1 VNNLCVLPF
10 NSISVTSDGKLRPCC
25 NTHNYSYSTKI
36 QDVDLEGI
44 LNNSDAISLRQSFIE
59 NKKDS
64 RCDRCWKIES
74 LSNKSF
80 RHVANESVDRG
91 LHTIDTSNLRSKI
104 SYDDI
109 RYLDIT
115 LGNKCNLAC
124 RMCNPWSSS
133 LYAKQV
139 KDLKIYDGAVNIDF
153 DEKTRNKLLDVI
165 KKSPN
170 LSSIYMLGGEPLVND
185 FHDEIVD
192 LLISTNRS
200 KNIIL
205 HYSTNLQIDVEK
217 YLELWEN
224 FHIIELSISI
234 DGSGDTYEYIRWPGS
249 WDKLYRNLKK
259 VVDYKNQQTRNLL
272 YPSIATTAQNLNAHN
287 LPDLIHTIKDL
298 DKDMTFYFIPVTGGY
313 YLEMTPHVVLNE
325 AIEKLSVMEDATG
338 RIAELINY
346 YKSALTKTVDKES
359 IKRFFEQQKNFDRY
373 RKQNL
378 FQTLPHFKE
387 YADSFNIS
395 TWNE

>member
-1 VNNLCVLPF
+1 MDNLCVLPF
-10 NSISVTSDGKLRPCC
+10 NSISITSDGKLRPCC
-25 NTHNYSYSTKI
+25 NTHNYSYSTNI
-36 QDVDLEGI
+36 QEVNLEGI
-44 LNNSDAISLRQSFIE
+44 LNNLDAISLRQSFIE

-64 RCDRCWKIES
+64 RCDRCWKMEQ

-80 RHVANESVDRG
+80 RHVANESIDRG
-91 LHTIDTSNLRSKI
+91 IHTVDVSNLKSKI
-104 SYDDI
+104 SYNDI

-139 KDLKIYDGAVNIDF
+139 KDLKIYDGPINVDF

-185 FHDEIVD
+185 FHDEVVE

-200 KNIIL
+200 RDITL
-205 HYSTNLQIDVEK
+205 HYSTNLQIDIEK
-217 YLELWEN
+217 YLELWNN

-234 DGSGDTYEYIRWPGS
+234 DGSEDTYEYIRWPGS
-249 WDKLYRNLKK
+249 WGKLYRNLKK
-259 VVDYKNQQTRNLL
+259 VVEYKNQQTRNLL
-272 YPSIATTAQNLNAHN
+272 YPSIATTIQNLNAHN
-287 LPDLIHTIKDL
+287 LPDLIKVIKDL
-298 DKDMTFYFIPVTGGY
+298 DEDMTFYYIPVTGGY
-313 YLEMTPHVVLNE
+313 YLEMTPRDVLTNS
-325 AIEKLSVMEDATG
+325 IDRLSMMKDQTG
-338 RIAELINY
+338 RINELINY
-346 YKSALTKTVDKES
+346 YKEALTKPIDINSVK
-359 IKRFFEQQKNFDRY
+359 KFFEQQKNFDRY

-378 FQTLPHFKE
+378 FQTLPHFAE
-387 YADSFNIS
+387 YAKSFNVI
-395 TWNE
+395 TW